1 MTTTLAST
9 TSAVIEI
16 DGMPAR
22 LRGSVEK
29 LILELPQ
36 EPLEYSIFDIWE
48 TAWFTRW
55 HRNADGTIG
64 CRELVYAPAADLA
77 RFRENLA
84 DLARRAGFDAELTT
98 RVA

>member
-1 MTTTLAST
+1 MTTTLAAT
-9 TSAVIEI
+9 TSAVIAI

-22 LRGSVEK
+22 LRGDVEK
-29 LILELPQ
+29 LLLELPQ
-36 EPLEYSIFDIWE
+36 DQLDFSLFDVWD
-48 TAWFTRW
+48 TNWFTRW

-77 RFRENLA
+77 RFRKNLA
-84 DLARRAGFDAELTT
+84 ELSERAGFDAQLTT